1 MSTLYHTGIVV
12 GLIVV
17 YLLVTIGFGFL
28 LTLSKNDDGVGAL
41 VLGYAI
47 GMIAFIFVT
56 TALLDEKGYWDLP
69 QSQIIEEIETEV
81 VE

>member
-1 MSTLYHTGIVV
+1 MVTLYHTGIVV

-47 GMIAFIFVT
+47 GVLVFIFVT
-56 TALLDEKGYWDLP
+56 IELLDEKGYWNLP
-69 QSQIIEEIETEV
+69 QLQIIEELETEV
-81 VE
+81 IE

>member
-1 MSTLYHTGIVV
+1 MVTLYHTGIVV

-28 LTLSKNDDGVGAL
+28 LTLSKNDDGVWAL

-47 GMIAFIFVT
+47 GVLVFIFV
-56 TALLDEKGYWDLP
+56 AIELIDAKGYWNLP
-69 QSQIIEEIETEV
+69 QLQIIEELETEV
-81 VE
+81 IE

>member
-1 MSTLYHTGIVV
+1 MVTLYHTGIVV

-47 GMIAFIFVT
+47 GVLVFIFV
-56 TALLDEKGYWDLP
+56 AIELIDAKGYWNLP
-69 QSQIIEEIETEV
+69 QLQIIEELETEV
-81 VE
+81 IE

>member
-17 YLLVTIGFGFL
+17 YLLVTIGVGSL
-28 LTLSKNDDGVGAL
+28 LTLANDPDGIGGL
-41 VLGYAI
+41 VAGYVI
-47 GMIAFIFVT
+47 GLVAFIFVT

-81 VE
+81 ME